1 MCLLIVAGQLACD
14 FCHES
19 VKLFCTTMKIDSYLH
34 QTIWF
39 RCVCLIGTIK
49 SVIPV
54 AVFGIFQVFLKTQ
67 LDVAGMSQTNQIME
81 EIEVVFIKV
90 PGAFQELDHRKV
102 KPRRRIVPLWI
113 VAVVI
118 PPRRPRHVFYGPATC
133 RPVVLDD
140 GIM

>member
-1 MCLLIVAGQLACD
+1 MCLLIVAGQLVCD

-19 VKLFCTTMKIDSYLH
+19 VKFFCTTDIDAYLH

-49 SVIPV
+49 SVISV
-54 AVFGIFQVFLKTQ
+54 TVFGIFQVFLKAQ
-67 LDVAGMSQTNQIME
+67 LDVASMSQTNQIVE
-81 EIEVVFIKV
+81 EIEVVFVKV

-102 KPRRRIVPLWI
+102 KPRRRVVPLWI

-118 PPRRPRHVFYGPATC
+118 PPRRARHFFYGPATC
-133 RPVVLDD
+133 RPAVFDN